1 MFENKNNRYITRGVN
16 STLSIQLQLLL
27 WNLIDTLEQE
37 ESTELDYLQVFNL
50 KRITDNEKYNLIIT
64 HSQEVPKYEKKYM
77 FYVDNPINVKIYVID
92 DGEYTTML
100 LAEEY

>member
-16 STLSIQLQLLL
+16 LTLSTQLQLLL

-50 KRITDNEKYNLIIT
+50 KRITDNEKYNIIIT
-64 HSQEVPKYEKKYM
+64 RSQEVPKYEKKYM
-77 FYVDNPINVKIYVID
+77 FCVDNPINMKIYVID